1 MKGNIKQIQLNRNP
15 KQLVLLVINII
26 LVTACILLGIYA
38 GKSRGKLYSQQE
50 AKRWESKKNSYAQ
63 VSAFASPNRNLQKE
77 DITAIRGSLMAKLSE
92 DSLNESKGNA
102 RVWIDAYSGE
112 CPAEVRKDTNTLSVT
127 AVGVGG
133 DFFQF
138 HPIPLLSGSYI
149 SSGDLNQ
156 DRVVV
161 DENFAWAMFG
171 SNDIVGMQIW
181 MGDNIYTIAG
191 VVEVNEDSL
200 YRIAYG
206 EGNRIYMSYDMLK
219 KQQEELKITCY
230 EAVLPNPISN
240 YAYYALRKAC
250 GLEEEEEDTIKK
262 TENPLNF
269 DTVEV
274 VENSN
279 RFQWLERITGLKNR
293 KYRVMRTSTVG
304 YPFWENLARV
314 EECRQENILIV
325 RILLL
330 ICPCSCLV
338 LWLYGLWSRRKWT
351 VKGICVNVLDRI
363 REQQEK
369 TAEERQREKE
379 ELEAEELLENAVD
392 AIVEATQ
399 EEAEVE
405 KVPQEDTEIEEVL
418 QDETE
423 IEEVLQEETEMKEK
437 SQVAEDEDD
446 TQNMPEQDENQELQS
461 VTSEDIFQM

>member
-1 MKGNIKQIQLNRNP
+1 MKEYTKHIQLNMNH
-15 KQLVLLVINII
+15 KQLVLLIMNII
-26 LVTACILLGIYA
+26 FIVVFIVLGIFA
-38 GKSRGKLYSQQE
+38 KNSSNKLYSQQG

-63 VSAFASPNRNLQKE
+63 VSAFASPDRNLQKE
-77 DITAIRGSLMAKLSE
+77 NITGIRSSLMEKLSD

-112 CPAEVRKDTNTLSVT
+112 CAAAVRKDTNTLSVT

-138 HPIPLLSGSYI
+138 HPIPLLSGGYI

-206 EGNRIYMSYDMLK
+206 ESNRIYMSYDMLK
-219 KQQEELKITCY
+219 KQQEELKIACY

-269 DTVEV
+269 DTLEV

-279 RFQWLERITGLKNR
+279 RFQWMERIIGLRNR
-293 KYRVMRTSTVG
+293 KYRVMRTSSVG

-314 EECRQENILIV
+314 EENRQENILIV

-330 ICPCSCLV
+330 ICPCICFI
-338 LWLYGLWSRRKWT
+338 LWLYGMWNRRTWT
-351 VKGICVNVLDRI
+351 VKGICVKAIDRI
-363 REQQEK
+363 QERQIENV
-369 TAEERQREKE
+369 EERQRER
-379 ELEAEELLENAVD
+379 
-392 AIVEATQ
+392 
-399 EEAEVE
+399 E
-405 KVPQEDTEIEEVL
+405 KQ
-418 QDETE
+418 ETE
-423 IEEVLQEETEMKEK
+423 DLSENVADEVKVEE
-437 SQVAEDEDD
+437 EDATRDLP
-446 TQNMPEQDENQELQS
+446 QQDENQELQS

>member
-1 MKGNIKQIQLNRNP
+1 MKGSMKHLKLNINP

-26 LVTACILLGIYA
+26 LVTAFILLGVYA
-38 GKSRGKLYSQQE
+38 EKSGSKLYSQQE
-50 AKRWESKKNSYAQ
+50 AKRWESKKKSYAQ
-63 VSAFASPNRNLQKE
+63 VSAFASPNRNLQRE
-77 DITAIRGSLMAKLSE
+77 DIALIRSSLMEKLSD

-112 CPAEVRKDTNTLSVT
+112 CAAAVRKDTNTLSVT

-156 DRVVV
+156 DRIVV

-206 EGNRIYMSYDMLK
+206 ESNRIYMSYDMLK

-250 GLEEEEEDTIKK
+250 GLEEEEGDTIKK

-279 RFQWLERITGLKNR
+279 RFQWLKRITSLKNR
-293 KYRVMRTSTVG
+293 KYRVMRTSSVG

-314 EECRQENILIV
+314 EENRQENILIV

-330 ICPCSCLV
+330 ICPCICLI
-338 LWLYGLWSRRKWT
+338 LWLYGLWNRRTWT
-351 VKGICVNVLDRI
+351 VKGICVNAIDRI
-363 REQQEK
+363 RERQAEK
-369 TAEERQREKE
+369 AEEKQREKE
-379 ELEAEELLENAVD
+379 EQEAENLSEEVAGEPEAEEVD
-392 AIVEATQ
+392 AV
-399 EEAEVE
+399 
-405 KVPQEDTEIEEVL
+405 
-418 QDETE
+418 QD
-423 IEEVLQEETEMKEK
+423 L
-437 SQVAEDEDD
+437 
-446 TQNMPEQDENQELQS
+446 PEQDENQELQS